1 MQDIT
6 PLCWIEL
13 VLHVLDSK
21 LWLEEQQITL
31 CELEV
36 KCNPLKGFVILHH
49 SSFADEALSTVL
61 TVRLSLS
68 HHNAEQ
74 QEYLLSNLKW
84 DTWSL
89 LAISLHSAWI
99 QELVFNEYVRSNA
112 LLYWTYK

>member
-6 PLCWIEL
+6 PLCWIGL

-21 LWLEEQQITL
+21 LWLEEQRITL
-31 CELEV
+31 CALEV

-99 QELVFNEYVRSNA
+99 QELVFNE
-112 LLYWTYK
+112 

>member
-21 LWLEEQQITL
+21 LWLEELQITL

-74 QEYLLSNLKW
+74 QEYLFTDVDHLQV
-84 DTWSL
+84 TQGGIIF
-89 LAISLHSAWI
+89 LAA
-99 QELVFNEYVRSNA
+99 EFA
-112 LLYWTYK
+112 LMSQ